1 MELTGLLPDFGNLAF
16 TILAFLAALTVIVA
30 VHEYGH
36 YIVGRWSGIKA
47 DVFSIGMGPVLFAR
61 KDRHGTSWQIAAFP
75 VGGYVKFHGDANVAS
90 GSADEDA
97 MAVMSAEERRHT
109 MHGAPLWARTAT
121 VAAGPIFNFVLS
133 VLIFA
138 GLALATGIA
147 RDPLSVAKPLNVPG
161 MEEGLREGDEILS
174 IAGYDMPA
182 LAEFYT
188 IVEKLPDTAQVG
200 YQVRRDGQVVDVTAT
215 HPFPALV
222 GSVTPKSAAID
233 AGLKVGDFIA
243 TVDGTPV
250 PTFNTL
256 REVVLNGDGAAM
268 TLGILRDGT
277 PMEVTLTPRRQD
289 LPSADGGFETRWL
302 IGITSGMVFEPATRT
317 PGLWESIGSGGERVM
332 YIINSSLS
340 GLWHMIT
347 GAISS
352 CNLSGPLGIAQVS
365 GQAASLGA
373 TSFISFIAML
383 STAIGL
389 INLFPIPVL
398 DGGHLVFFAY
408 EAVTGKPP
416 SEKVLNVLLAIGLS
430 LVVALMVFGLTND
443 LFCP

>member
-47 DVFSIGMGPVLFAR
+47 DVFSIGMGPVVTSR
-61 KDRHGTSWQIAAFP
+61 VDKHGTRWQIAAFP
-75 VGGYVKFHGDANVAS
+75 IGGYVKFRGDANVAS
-90 GSADEDA
+90 GSADDEA
-97 MAVMSAEERRHT
+97 MAAMDDEERRHT
-109 MHGAPLWARTAT
+109 MHGAPLWARTLT
-121 VAAGPIFNFVLS
+121 VAAGPVFNFILS
-133 VLIFA
+133 IIIFA
-138 GLALATGIA
+138 GLALATGVA

-161 MEEGLREGDEILS
+161 MEDGLRAGDEILA
-174 IAGYDMPA
+174 IAEHETPP
-182 LAEFYT
+182 LAEFHT
-188 IVEKLPDTAQVG
+188 IVEELPDTAQVD
-200 YQVRRDGQVVDVTAT
+200 YRVRRDGQVMDVTAT

-222 GSVTPKSAAID
+222 GSVSPKSAAIE
-233 AGLKVGDFIA
+233 AGLKEGDFIA

-256 REVVLNGDGAAM
+256 REIVVNGDGAPL
-268 TLGILRDGT
+268 TLGVLRDGT
-277 PMEVTLTPRRQD
+277 PMDVTLTPRRQD
-289 LPSADGGFETRWL
+289 IPSAEGGFETRWL

-317 PGLWESIGSGGERVM
+317 PGVWESLTSGVDRVI
-332 YIINSSLS
+332 YIINASLS

-352 CNLSGPLGIAQVS
+352 CNLSGPIGIAQVS
-365 GQAASLGA
+365 GQAASMGA

-389 INLFPIPVL
+389 LNLFPIPVL
-398 DGGHLVFFAY
+398 DGGHLVFFGY
-408 EAVTGKPP
+408 EAITGKAP
-416 SEKVLNVLLAIGLS
+416 SDKALNIMLAIGLA
-430 LVVALMVFGLTND
+430 LVLSLMVLGLTND